1 MTINLL
7 IELLNLSTVMKQRI
21 YTLTLLL
28 MAFAL
33 GAMAQLRLPAIIS
46 DHMVIQRGEPVH
58 VWGWAAPGQK
68 VTATLAGHKATVRTG
83 KDGRWSLYLPAISA
97 AGPHTLTVSA
107 GKESLSVTDILAG
120 EVWMTSGQSNMDF
133 RLRSIDRADD
143 EISHATNASIR
154 LFEINHALASRPADD
169 VSGHWAVTTPEAADC
184 FTAVGYLFAKELNAA
199 LGCPVGIV
207 NASWGGTQIESWMT
221 MGSIDRFPKYTQ
233 LMEQLR
239 SDAFRANELR
249 GLANDARFER
259 EVAADRG
266 EAAGWYAPS
275 YDKSHWQPLAM
286 PGLWADAP
294 LARMD
299 GVVWTTAKFT
309 VPDSLA
315 GREALLSLGFID
327 DADVTWVNGHRV
339 GATRGY
345 AVKRRYQIP
354 AGVLHAGDNELT
366 VKIVDD
372 HDGGG
377 CYGSA
382 SLFYV
387 QVGSRRLSILNH
399 PWSYCVSVE
408 KDNSGFRSYF
418 SNDFPSRIYNGMVA
432 PVAPYPVKGIVWYQG
447 EANTE
452 RPGEYRDLFPAMID
466 GWRQARQRPELPFYW
481 VQLPNFIATPKNDLA
496 GLRDAQTSALSLAHT
511 GQAVTIDVG
520 NPTDEHPLDKHTVAR
535 RLALHA
541 LHNDYGHSDLVCQS
555 PRVTGVTRQGD
566 GTILVTFSHV
576 AQGLQCHDRYGYL
589 CGFAVI
595 DAQGKRHCV
604 KAEIAGTDSV
614 RLLTTPNLAV
624 TTVTYGWENNP
635 EDANLFGSTG
645 LPATPFMMKVGQG
658 K

>member
-1 MTINLL
+1 
-7 IELLNLSTVMKQRI
+7 MKQRI

-58 VWGWAAPGQK
+58 VWGWAAQGQK

-143 EISHATNASIR
+143 EISYATNASIR

-221 MGSIDRFPKYTQ
+221 MGSIDHFPKYTQ

-266 EAAGWYAPS
+266 EAEGWYAPS

-366 VKIVDD
+366 VKDATLIDPSRADAVAQRVLAYYAQRYKQTISMIAGAEKLADRLIVQSF
-372 HDGGG
+372 GGEAVRG
-377 CYGSA
+377 TLTKMEFDLTGGYIA
-382 SLFYV
+382 DV
-387 QVGSRRLSILNH
+387 TVVGSRLSTDAAAYTGEEIH
-399 PWSYCVSVE
+399 AGE
-408 KDNSGFRSYF
+408 RSY
-418 SNDFPSRIYNGMVA
+418 
-432 PVAPYPVKGIVWYQG
+432 
-447 EANTE
+447 
-452 RPGEYRDLFPAMID
+452 L
-466 GWRQARQRPELPFYW
+466 
-481 VQLPNFIATPKNDLA
+481 
-496 GLRDAQTSALSLAHT
+496 
-511 GQAVTIDVG
+511 
-520 NPTDEHPLDKHTVAR
+520 
-535 RLALHA
+535 
-541 LHNDYGHSDLVCQS
+541 
-555 PRVTGVTRQGD
+555 
-566 GTILVTFSHV
+566 
-576 AQGLQCHDRYGYL
+576 
-589 CGFAVI
+589 
-595 DAQGKRHCV
+595 
-604 KAEIAGTDSV
+604 
-614 RLLTTPNLAV
+614 
-624 TTVTYGWENNP
+624 
-635 EDANLFGSTG
+635 
-645 LPATPFMMKVGQG
+645 
-658 K
+658 